1 MCGIVGTVS
10 DKNNIIP
17 ILLDGL
23 KTLEYR
29 GYDSAGLS
37 YLKDG
42 NLIINKV
49 EGRVKALEQKIEKNS
64 ISHIGIAHTRWAT
77 HGKVNEINAHPH
89 QVGKITIVHNGIIEN
104 YNKLKHKL
112 KDKGYNFKSESDTEI
127 AAGLLDYYF
136 KKYENIDKTIQKFM
150 KKVDGSYAIC
160 MLLENDPNTIYVIK
174 KDSPLIIGQGKNEN
188 YIASDVPA
196 ILKYTKN
203 YYILEDYEYGKITKN
218 NIKIYD
224 KEGNILKKQLKEYK
238 GSSATSDKGT
248 YEHYMLKEIFE
259 QNTTIRKTV
268 NPYINSINDL
278 LTLPDLTKYERI
290 DIIACGTA
298 MHAGL
303 IAKYLFEQYSNT
315 KCEVFLASEYRYQ
328 NNFLNNKVLSIFI
341 SQSGET
347 ADTLAALKKVKE
359 KNYDTLGIVN
369 VKESSIA
376 RTLDKV
382 LYTEAGTEIA
392 VASTKAY
399 TAQIALLSVL
409 ALSTAYRKKQI
420 KEEKVNKILEE
431 FRSINQIIIPVLE
444 NIKTYENIAKEIYQK
459 NDIFYIGRGLDYA
472 LAMEGSLKLKEI
484 SYIHSEAYAA
494 GELKHGTIS
503 LITKDTPVFAS
514 ATNKIINSKT
524 ISNLKEVISRGAN
537 VLLFVKDG
545 IDIDKDAYRKI
556 VYLPKVEDMFMPIVS
571 IVALQL
577 LAYHTAVIR
586 GCDVDKPRNLAKS
599 VTVE

>member
-1 MCGIVGTVS
+1 MCGIVGSVTA
-10 DKNNIIP
+10 KENIIP

-37 YLKDG
+37 YIKDG

-49 EGRVKALEQKIEKNS
+49 KGRVKDLENH
-64 ISHIGIAHTRWAT
+64 ISKESYSNIGIAHTRWAT

-89 QVGKITIVHNGIIEN
+89 NVGKITIVHNGIIEN
-104 YNKLKHKL
+104 YSKLKHKL
-112 KDKGYNFKSESDTEI
+112 EEKGYKFKSEADTEI
-127 AAGLLDYYF
+127 AAGLLDYYY
-136 KKYENIDKTIQKFM
+136 KKYNDINKTIQKFI
-150 KKVDGSYAIC
+150 KKVEGSYAIC
-160 MLLENDPNTIYVIK
+160 MLTNDNPNTIYVIK
-174 KDSPLIIGQGKNEN
+174 KDSPLIIGKGNNEN

-203 YYILEDYEYGKITKN
+203 YYILEDYEYGKVTANTIE
-218 NIKIYD
+218 IYD
-224 KEGNILKKQLKEYK
+224 KEGNLLKKQLKEYN
-238 GSSATSDKGT
+238 GSDLTNDKGT
-248 YEHYMLKEIFE
+248 YEHYMLKEIME
-259 QNTTIRKTV
+259 QTITIEKTV
-268 NPYINSINDL
+268 SQYINSIEDL
-278 LTLPDLTKYERI
+278 LKLPDLTKYERI

-303 IAKYLFEQYSNT
+303 VAKYLFEQYSNT

-359 KNYDTLGIVN
+359 AKCDTLGIVN

-376 RTLDKV
+376 RALDKV
-382 LYTEAGTEIA
+382 LYTLAGTETA

-399 TAQIALLSVL
+399 TAQVALLSVL
-409 ALSTAYRKKQI
+409 VLSHALRKKEI
-420 KEEKVNKILEE
+420 KEEKINKILEE
-431 FRSINQIIIPVLE
+431 FTKIKEFITPLLKDT
-444 NIKTYENIAKEIYQK
+444 KTYENIAEKIYNQE
-459 NDIFYIGRGLDYA
+459 DVFYIGRSIDYA

-503 LITKDTPVFAS
+503 LITKKTPVFAS
-514 ATNKIINSKT
+514 ATNKEINAKT
-524 ISNLKEVISRGAN
+524 ISNLEEVAARGAN
-537 VLLFVKDG
+537 CYLITDEDIKNDLFN
-545 IDIDKDAYRKI
+545 IIKI
-556 VYLPKVEDMFMPIVS
+556 KKVS
-571 IVALQL
+571 IFIKPLLTIIPYQL
-577 LAYHTAVIR
+577 IAYYTAKLK
-586 GCDVDKPRNLAKS
+586 GCDIDKPRNLAKS

>member
-1 MCGIVGTVS
+1 MCGIVGSVTA
-10 DKNNIIP
+10 KENIIP

-37 YLKDG
+37 YIKDG

-49 EGRVKALEQKIEKNS
+49 KGRVKDLENH
-64 ISHIGIAHTRWAT
+64 ISKESYSNIGIAHTRWAT

-89 QVGKITIVHNGIIEN
+89 NVGKITIVHNGIIEN
-104 YNKLKHKL
+104 YSKLKHKL
-112 KDKGYNFKSESDTEI
+112 KEKGYKFKSEADTEI
-127 AAGLLDYYF
+127 AAGLLDYYY
-136 KKYENIDKTIQKFM
+136 KKYNDINKTIQKFI
-150 KKVDGSYAIC
+150 KKVEGSYAIC
-160 MLLENDPNTIYVIK
+160 MLTNDNPNTIYVIK
-174 KDSPLIIGQGKNEN
+174 KDSPLIIGKGNNEN

-203 YYILEDYEYGKITKN
+203 YYILEDYEYGKVTANTIE
-218 NIKIYD
+218 IYD
-224 KEGNILKKQLKEYK
+224 KEGNLLKKQLKEYN
-238 GSSATSDKGT
+238 GSDLTNDKGT
-248 YEHYMLKEIFE
+248 YEHYMLKEIME
-259 QNTTIRKTV
+259 QTITIEKTV
-268 NPYINSINDL
+268 SQYINSIEDL
-278 LTLPDLTKYERI
+278 LKLPDLTKYERI

-303 IAKYLFEQYSNT
+303 VAKYLFEQYSNT

-359 KNYDTLGIVN
+359 AKCDTLGIVN

-376 RTLDKV
+376 RALDKV
-382 LYTEAGTEIA
+382 LYTLAGTETA

-399 TAQIALLSVL
+399 TAQVALLSVL
-409 ALSTAYRKKQI
+409 VLSHALRKKEI
-420 KEEKVNKILEE
+420 KEEKINKILEE
-431 FRSINQIIIPVLE
+431 FTKIKEFITPLLKDT
-444 NIKTYENIAKEIYQK
+444 KTYENIAEKIYNQE
-459 NDIFYIGRGLDYA
+459 DVFYIGRSIDYA

-503 LITKDTPVFAS
+503 LITKKTPVFAS
-514 ATNKIINSKT
+514 ATNKEINAKT
-524 ISNLKEVISRGAN
+524 ISNLEEVAARGAN
-537 VLLFVKDG
+537 CYLITDEDIKNDLFNIIKIKKVSMFIKPLLT
-545 IDIDKDAYRKI
+545 IIPYQLIAY
-556 VYLPKVEDMFMPIVS
+556 Y
-571 IVALQL
+571 
-577 LAYHTAVIR
+577 TAKLK
-586 GCDVDKPRNLAKS
+586 GCDIDKPRNLAKS

>member
-1 MCGIVGTVS
+1 MCGIVGSVTA
-10 DKNNIIP
+10 KENIIP

-37 YLKDG
+37 YIKDG

-49 EGRVKALEQKIEKNS
+49 KGRVKDLENH
-64 ISHIGIAHTRWAT
+64 ISKESYSNIGIAHTRWAT

-89 QVGKITIVHNGIIEN
+89 NVGKITIVHNGIIEN
-104 YNKLKHKL
+104 YSKLKHKL
-112 KDKGYNFKSESDTEI
+112 EEKGYKFKSEADTEI
-127 AAGLLDYYF
+127 AAGLLDYYY
-136 KKYENIDKTIQKFM
+136 KKYNDINKTIQKFI
-150 KKVDGSYAIC
+150 KKVEGSYAIC
-160 MLLENDPNTIYVIK
+160 MLTNDNPNTIYVIK
-174 KDSPLIIGQGKNEN
+174 KDSPLIIGKGNNEN

-203 YYILEDYEYGKITKN
+203 YYILEDYEYGKVTANAIE
-218 NIKIYD
+218 IYD
-224 KEGNILKKQLKEYK
+224 KEGNLLKKQLKEYN
-238 GSSATSDKGT
+238 GSDLTNDKGT
-248 YEHYMLKEIFE
+248 YEHYMLKEIME
-259 QNTTIRKTV
+259 QAITIEKTV
-268 NPYINSINDL
+268 SQYINSIEDL
-278 LTLPDLTKYERI
+278 LKLPDLTKYERI

-303 IAKYLFEQYSNT
+303 VAKYLFEQYSNT

-359 KNYDTLGIVN
+359 AKCDTLGIVN

-376 RTLDKV
+376 RALDKV
-382 LYTEAGTEIA
+382 LYTLAGTETA

-399 TAQIALLSVL
+399 TAQVALLSVL
-409 ALSTAYRKKQI
+409 VLSHALRKKEI
-420 KEEKVNKILEE
+420 KEEKINKILEE
-431 FRSINQIIIPVLE
+431 FTKIKEFITPLLKDT
-444 NIKTYENIAKEIYQK
+444 KTYENIAEKIYNQE
-459 NDIFYIGRGLDYA
+459 DVFYIGRSIDYA

-503 LITKDTPVFAS
+503 LITKKTPVFAS
-514 ATNKIINSKT
+514 ATNKEINAKT
-524 ISNLKEVISRGAN
+524 ISNLEEVAARGAN
-537 VLLFVKDG
+537 CYLITDEDIKNDLFN
-545 IDIDKDAYRKI
+545 IIKI
-556 VYLPKVEDMFMPIVS
+556 KKVS
-571 IVALQL
+571 IFIKPLLTIIPYQL
-577 LAYHTAVIR
+577 IAYYTAKLK
-586 GCDVDKPRNLAKS
+586 GCDIDKPRNLAKS

>member
-1 MCGIVGTVS
+1 MCGIVGCTS
-10 DKNNIIP
+10 TQKNIIP

-37 YLKDG
+37 FIKNG

-49 EGRVKALEQKIEKNS
+49 KGRVQDLENHLAKDENAK
-64 ISHIGIAHTRWAT
+64 IGIAHTRWAT

-89 QVGKITIVHNGIIEN
+89 NVGSITIVHNGIIEN
-104 YNKLKHKL
+104 FNKLKHKL
-112 KDKGYNFKSESDTEI
+112 KDKGYHFKSQSDTEI
-127 AAGLLDYYF
+127 AAGLLDYYYN
-136 KKYENIDKTIQKFM
+136 KYQNLDKTIQKFI

-160 MLLENDPNTIYVIK
+160 MLVNNDPNTIYVIK
-174 KDSPLIIGQGKNEN
+174 KDSPLIIGKGENIN

-203 YYILEDYEYGKITKN
+203 YYILEDCEYGKITAD
-218 NIKIYD
+218 NITIYD
-224 KEGNILKKQLKEYK
+224 KDGNILNKELKTYQ
-238 GSSATSDKGT
+238 GSNLTSDKGT
-248 YEHYMLKEIFE
+248 YKHYMLKEINE
-259 QNTTIRKTV
+259 QSITIRKTID
-268 NPYINSINDL
+268 PYINNIDDL
-278 LTLPDLTKYERI
+278 LKLPDLTKYERI

-303 IAKYLFEQYSNT
+303 TAKYLFEECTNT

-328 NNFLNNKVLSIFI
+328 NNFLNKNVLSIFI

-359 KNYDTLGIVN
+359 AKCDTLGIVN

-376 RTLDKV
+376 RALDKV

-399 TAQIALLSVL
+399 TAQVALLSVL
-409 ALSTAYRKKQI
+409 ALAQAYRKKSI
-420 KEEKVNKILEE
+420 KEEKILKILEE
-431 FRSINQIIIPVLE
+431 FQNISPTLIPILE
-444 NIKTYENIAKEIYQK
+444 NAQTYENIAKEIYKQ
-459 NDIFYIGRGLDYA
+459 NDIFYIGRSLDYYVS
-472 LAMEGSLKLKEI
+472 MEGSLKLKEI

-503 LITKDTPVFAS
+503 LITENTPVFAS
-514 ATNKIINSKT
+514 ATNEKINAKT
-524 ISNLKEVISRGAN
+524 ISNLKEVVARGAKCYLITDEN
-537 VLLFVKDG
+537 IKDENFTIIKIKKVSMFLKPLLIV
-545 IDIDKDAYRKI
+545 IPYQLIAY
-556 VYLPKVEDMFMPIVS
+556 Y
-571 IVALQL
+571 
-577 LAYHTAVIR
+577 TANLK
-586 GCDVDKPRNLAKS
+586 GCDIDKPRNLAKS

>member
-1 MCGIVGTVS
+1 MCGIVGSISAKT
-10 DKNNIIP
+10 NIIP

-49 EGRVKALEQKIEKNS
+49 KGRVKGLENNIEKNS
-64 ISHIGIAHTRWAT
+64 FSNIGIAHTRWAT

-89 QVGKITIVHNGIIEN
+89 NVGKITIVHNGIIEN
-104 YNKLKHKL
+104 FSKLKHKL
-112 KDKGYNFKSESDTEI
+112 EDKGYQFKSESDTEI
-127 AAGLLDYYF
+127 AAGLLDYYY
-136 KKYENIDKTIQKFM
+136 KKYENIDKAIQKFM

-160 MLLENDPNTIYVIK
+160 MIINDDPNTIYVIK
-174 KDSPLIIGQGKNEN
+174 KDSPLIIGTGDDTN

-203 YYILEDYEYGKITKN
+203 YYILEDYEYGKVTADNIT
-218 NIKIYD
+218 IYD
-224 KEGNILKKQLKEYK
+224 KEGNILNKQLKEYQ
-238 GSSATSDKGT
+238 GSDLTSDKGI
-248 YEHYMLKEIFE
+248 YEHYMLKEIME
-259 QNTTIRKTV
+259 QSATIRKTV
-268 NPYINSINDL
+268 NPYINSIEDL
-278 LTLPDLTKYERI
+278 LKLPNLTKYERI

-303 IAKYLFEQYSNT
+303 TAKYLFEEYTNT

-328 NNFLNNKVLSIFI
+328 NNFLNDKVLSIFI

-359 KNYDTLGIVN
+359 ANCDTLGIVN

-376 RTLDKV
+376 RILDKV

-399 TAQIALLSVL
+399 TAQVALLSVL
-409 ALSTAYRKKQI
+409 VLSHAYRTKSI
-420 KEEKVNKILEE
+420 KEEKILEILEE
-431 FRSINQIIIPVLE
+431 FRSITQILNPILE
-444 NIKTYENIAKEIYQK
+444 NTQTYENIAKEIYEK
-459 NDIFYIGRGLDYA
+459 NDAFYIGRGLDYA

-514 ATNKIINSKT
+514 ATNKHINAKT

-537 VLLFVKDG
+537 CYLITDEDIKDNSFKQIIKIKKISMFIKPLLT
-545 IDIDKDAYRKI
+545 IIPYQLIAY
-556 VYLPKVEDMFMPIVS
+556 Y
-571 IVALQL
+571 
-577 LAYHTAVIR
+577 TAKLK
-586 GCDVDKPRNLAKS
+586 GCDIDKPRNLAKS

>member
-1 MCGIVGTVS
+1 MCGIVGCTS
-10 DKNNIIP
+10 TQKNIIP

-37 YLKDG
+37 FIKNG

-49 EGRVKALEQKIEKNS
+49 KGRVQDLENHLAKDENAK
-64 ISHIGIAHTRWAT
+64 IGIAHTRWAT

-89 QVGKITIVHNGIIEN
+89 NVGSITIVHNGIIEN
-104 YNKLKHKL
+104 FNKLKHKL
-112 KDKGYNFKSESDTEI
+112 KDKGYHFKSQSDTEI
-127 AAGLLDYYF
+127 AAGLLDYYYN
-136 KKYENIDKTIQKFM
+136 KYQNLDKTIQKFI

-160 MLLENDPNTIYVIK
+160 MLVNNDPNTIYVIK
-174 KDSPLIIGQGKNEN
+174 KDSPLIIGKGENIN

-203 YYILEDYEYGKITKN
+203 YYILEDCEYGKITSD
-218 NIKIYD
+218 NITIYD
-224 KEGNILKKQLKEYK
+224 KDGNILNKELKTYQ
-238 GSSATSDKGT
+238 GSNLTSDKGT
-248 YEHYMLKEIFE
+248 YKHYMLKEINE
-259 QNTTIRKTV
+259 QSITIRKTID
-268 NPYINSINDL
+268 PYINNIDDL
-278 LTLPDLTKYERI
+278 LKLPDLTKYERI

-303 IAKYLFEQYSNT
+303 TAKYLFEECTNT

-328 NNFLNNKVLSIFI
+328 NNFLNKNVLSIFI

-359 KNYDTLGIVN
+359 AKCDTLGIVN

-376 RTLDKV
+376 RALDKV

-399 TAQIALLSVL
+399 TAQVALLSVL
-409 ALSTAYRKKQI
+409 ALAQAYRKKSI
-420 KEEKVNKILEE
+420 KEEKILKILEE
-431 FRSINQIIIPVLE
+431 FQNISSTLIPILE
-444 NIKTYENIAKEIYQK
+444 NAQTYENIAKEIYKQ
-459 NDIFYIGRGLDYA
+459 NDIFYIGRSLDYYVS
-472 LAMEGSLKLKEI
+472 MEGSLKLKEI

-503 LITKDTPVFAS
+503 LITENTPVFAS
-514 ATNKIINSKT
+514 ATIEKINAKT
-524 ISNLKEVISRGAN
+524 ISNLKEVVARGAKCYLITDEN
-537 VLLFVKDG
+537 IKDENFTIIKIKKVSMFLKPLLIV
-545 IDIDKDAYRKI
+545 IPYQLIAY
-556 VYLPKVEDMFMPIVS
+556 Y
-571 IVALQL
+571 
-577 LAYHTAVIR
+577 TANLK
-586 GCDVDKPRNLAKS
+586 GCDIDKPRNLAKS

>member
-1 MCGIVGTVS
+1 MCGIVGSVTA
-10 DKNNIIP
+10 KENIIP

-37 YLKDG
+37 YIKDG

-49 EGRVKALEQKIEKNS
+49 KGRVKDLENH
-64 ISHIGIAHTRWAT
+64 ISKESYSNIGIAHTRWAT

-89 QVGKITIVHNGIIEN
+89 NVGKITIVHNGIIEN
-104 YNKLKHKL
+104 YSKLKHKL
-112 KDKGYNFKSESDTEI
+112 KEKGYKFKSEADTEI
-127 AAGLLDYYF
+127 AAGLLDYYY
-136 KKYENIDKTIQKFM
+136 KKYNDINKTIQKFI
-150 KKVDGSYAIC
+150 KKVEGSYAIC
-160 MLLENDPNTIYVIK
+160 MLTNDNPNTIYVIK
-174 KDSPLIIGQGKNEN
+174 KDSPLIIGKGNNEN

-203 YYILEDYEYGKITKN
+203 YYILEDYEYGKVTANTIE
-218 NIKIYD
+218 IYD
-224 KEGNILKKQLKEYK
+224 KEGNLLKKQLKEYN
-238 GSSATSDKGT
+238 GSDLTNDKGT
-248 YEHYMLKEIFE
+248 YEHYMLKEIME
-259 QNTTIRKTV
+259 QAITIEKTV
-268 NPYINSINDL
+268 SQYINSIEDL
-278 LTLPDLTKYERI
+278 LKLPDLTKYERI

-303 IAKYLFEQYSNT
+303 VAKYLFEQYSNT

-359 KNYDTLGIVN
+359 AKCDTLGIVN

-376 RTLDKV
+376 RALDKV
-382 LYTEAGTEIA
+382 LYTLAGTETA

-399 TAQIALLSVL
+399 TAQVALLSVL
-409 ALSTAYRKKQI
+409 VLSHALRKKEI
-420 KEEKVNKILEE
+420 KEEKINKILEE
-431 FRSINQIIIPVLE
+431 FTKIKEFITPLLKNT
-444 NIKTYENIAKEIYQK
+444 KTYENIAEKIYNQE
-459 NDIFYIGRGLDYA
+459 DVFYIGRSIDYA

-503 LITKDTPVFAS
+503 LITKKTPVFAS
-514 ATNKIINSKT
+514 ATNKEINAKT
-524 ISNLKEVISRGAN
+524 ISNLEEVAARGAN
-537 VLLFVKDG
+537 CYLITDEDIKNDLFNIIKIKKASIFIKPLLT
-545 IDIDKDAYRKI
+545 IIPYQLIAY
-556 VYLPKVEDMFMPIVS
+556 Y
-571 IVALQL
+571 
-577 LAYHTAVIR
+577 TAKLK
-586 GCDVDKPRNLAKS
+586 GCDIDKPRNLAKS

>member
-315 KCEVFLASEYRYQ
+315 KCEIFLASEYRYQ

-431 FRSINQIIIPVLE
+431 FRSINQTIIPVLE
-444 NIKTYENIAKEIYQK
+444 NIKTYENIAKEIYQN

-524 ISNLKEVISRGAN
+524 ISNLKEVISRGAKCY
-537 VLLFVKDG
+537 LITDEDIKDENFKQ
-545 IDIDKDAYRKI
+545 IIKIKKVSMFLKPILTIIPYQLIAYYTAKLKNCDI
-556 VYLPKVEDMFMPIVS
+556 
-571 IVALQL
+571 
-577 LAYHTAVIR
+577 
-586 GCDVDKPRNLAKS
+586 DKPRNLAKS

>member
-328 NNFLNNKVLSIFI
+328 NNFFNNKVLSIFI

-524 ISNLKEVISRGAN
+524 ISNLKEVISRGAKCY
-537 VLLFVKDG
+537 LITDEDIKDENFKQ
-545 IDIDKDAYRKI
+545 IIKIKKVSMFLKPILTIIPYQLIAYYTAKLKNCDI
-556 VYLPKVEDMFMPIVS
+556 
-571 IVALQL
+571 
-577 LAYHTAVIR
+577 
-586 GCDVDKPRNLAKS
+586 DKPRNLAKS

>member
-1 MCGIVGTVS
+1 MCGIVGSVS
-10 DKNNIIP
+10 AKTNIIP
-17 ILLDGL
+17 ILLNGL

-29 GYDSAGLS
+29 GYDSAGIS

-42 NLIINKV
+42 NLTINKV
-49 EGRVKALEQKIEKNS
+49 KGRVQDLENNIEKNS
-64 ISHIGIAHTRWAT
+64 FSNIGIAHTRWAT
-77 HGKVNEINAHPH
+77 HGKVSEINAHPH
-89 QVGKITIVHNGIIEN
+89 NVGHITIVHNGIIEN
-104 YNKLKHKL
+104 FSKLKHKL
-112 KDKGYNFKSESDTEI
+112 EEKGYQFKTQADTEI
-127 AAGLLDYYF
+127 AAGLLDYYY
-136 KKYENIDKTIQKFM
+136 KKYENIDKAIQKFM

-160 MLLENDPNTIYVIK
+160 MLIDNDPNTIYVIK
-174 KDSPLIIGQGKNEN
+174 KDSPLIIGQSQDVN

-203 YYILEDYEYGKITKN
+203 YYILEDYEYGKVTNN
-218 NIKIYD
+218 NIEIYN
-224 KEGNILKKQLKEYK
+224 KEGNLLKKELKEYH
-238 GSSATSDKGT
+238 GSDLTSDKGL
-248 YEHYMLKEIFE
+248 YEHYMLKEIME
-259 QNTTIRKTV
+259 QNTTIRKTI
-268 NPYINSINDL
+268 NPYINNIKDL
-278 LTLPDLTKYERI
+278 LKMPDLTKYERI

-303 IAKYLFEQYSNT
+303 IAKYLFEQYTNT

-359 KNYDTLGIVN
+359 ENCDSLGIVN

-376 RTLDKV
+376 RAIDKV

-399 TAQIALLSVL
+399 TAQVALLSVL
-409 ALSTAYRKKQI
+409 VLAHAYRTKSI
-420 KEEKVNKILEE
+420 KEEKILNILEE
-431 FRSINQIIIPVLE
+431 FRSITSILNPILE
-444 NIKTYENIAKEIYQK
+444 DTKTYENIAKEIYEK
-459 NDIFYIGRGLDYA
+459 NDVFYIGRGLDYA

-503 LITKDTPVFAS
+503 LITKDTPVFSS
-514 ATNKIINSKT
+514 ATNKHINTKT
-524 ISNLKEVISRGAN
+524 ISNLKEVISRGAKCYLITDEDIKDDN
-537 VLLFVKDG
+537 IKVIKIKKVSMFLKPLLT
-545 IDIDKDAYRKI
+545 IIPYQLIAY
-556 VYLPKVEDMFMPIVS
+556 Y
-571 IVALQL
+571 
-577 LAYHTAVIR
+577 TAKLK
-586 GCDVDKPRNLAKS
+586 GCDIDKPRNLAKS

>member
-1 MCGIVGTVS
+1 MCGIVGSVTA
-10 DKNNIIP
+10 KENIIP

-37 YLKDG
+37 YIKDG

-49 EGRVKALEQKIEKNS
+49 KGRVKDLENH
-64 ISHIGIAHTRWAT
+64 ISKESYSNIGIAHTRWAT

-89 QVGKITIVHNGIIEN
+89 NVGKITIVHNGIIEN
-104 YNKLKHKL
+104 YSKLKHKL
-112 KDKGYNFKSESDTEI
+112 KEKGYKFKSEADTEI
-127 AAGLLDYYF
+127 AAGLLDYYY
-136 KKYENIDKTIQKFM
+136 KKYNDINKTIQKFI
-150 KKVDGSYAIC
+150 KKVEGSYAIC
-160 MLLENDPNTIYVIK
+160 MLTNDNPNTIYVIK
-174 KDSPLIIGQGKNEN
+174 KDSPLIIGKGNNEN

-203 YYILEDYEYGKITKN
+203 YYILEDYEYGKVTANTIE
-218 NIKIYD
+218 IYD
-224 KEGNILKKQLKEYK
+224 KEGNLLKKQLKEYN
-238 GSSATSDKGT
+238 GSDLTNDKGT
-248 YEHYMLKEIFE
+248 YEHYMLKEIME
-259 QNTTIRKTV
+259 QTITIEKTV
-268 NPYINSINDL
+268 SQYINSIEDL
-278 LTLPDLTKYERI
+278 LKLPDLTKYERI

-303 IAKYLFEQYSNT
+303 VAKYLFEQYSNT

-359 KNYDTLGIVN
+359 AKCDTLGIVN

-376 RTLDKV
+376 RALDKV
-382 LYTEAGTEIA
+382 LYTLAGTETA

-399 TAQIALLSVL
+399 TAQVALLSVL
-409 ALSTAYRKKQI
+409 VLSHALRKKEI
-420 KEEKVNKILEE
+420 KEEKINKILEE
-431 FRSINQIIIPVLE
+431 FTKIKEFITPLLKDT
-444 NIKTYENIAKEIYQK
+444 KTYENIAKKIYNQE
-459 NDIFYIGRGLDYA
+459 DVFYIGRSIDYA

-503 LITKDTPVFAS
+503 LITKKTPVFAS
-514 ATNKIINSKT
+514 ATNKEINAKT
-524 ISNLKEVISRGAN
+524 ISNLEEVAARGAN
-537 VLLFVKDG
+537 CYLITDEDIKNDLFN
-545 IDIDKDAYRKI
+545 IIKI
-556 VYLPKVEDMFMPIVS
+556 KKVS
-571 IVALQL
+571 IFIKPLLTIIPYQL
-577 LAYHTAVIR
+577 IAYYTAKLK
-586 GCDVDKPRNLAKS
+586 GCDIDKPRNLAKS

>member
-1 MCGIVGTVS
+1 MCGIVGSVS
-10 DKNNIIP
+10 TKTNIIP
-17 ILLDGL
+17 ILLNGL

-29 GYDSAGLS
+29 GYDSAGIS

-42 NLIINKV
+42 NLTINKV
-49 EGRVKALEQKIEKNS
+49 KGRVQDLENNIEKNS
-64 ISHIGIAHTRWAT
+64 FSNIGIAHTRWAT
-77 HGKVNEINAHPH
+77 HGKVSETNAHPH
-89 QVGKITIVHNGIIEN
+89 NVGHITIVHNGIIEN
-104 YNKLKHKL
+104 FNKLKHKL
-112 KDKGYNFKSESDTEI
+112 EEKGYQFKTQADTEI
-127 AAGLLDYYF
+127 AAGLLDYYY
-136 KKYENIDKTIQKFM
+136 KKYENIDKAIQKFM

-160 MLLENDPNTIYVIK
+160 MLIDNDPNTIYVIK
-174 KDSPLIIGQGKNEN
+174 KDSPLIIGQSQDVN

-203 YYILEDYEYGKITKN
+203 YYILEDYEYGKVTNN
-218 NIKIYD
+218 NIEIYN
-224 KEGNILKKQLKEYK
+224 KEGNLLKKELKEYH
-238 GSSATSDKGT
+238 GSDLTSDKGL
-248 YEHYMLKEIFE
+248 YEHYMLKEIME
-259 QNTTIRKTV
+259 QNTTIRKTI
-268 NPYINSINDL
+268 NPYINNIKDL
-278 LTLPDLTKYERI
+278 LKMPDLTKYERI

-303 IAKYLFEQYSNT
+303 IAKYLFEQYTNT

-359 KNYDTLGIVN
+359 ENCDSLGIVN

-376 RTLDKV
+376 RAIDKV

-399 TAQIALLSVL
+399 TAQVALLSVL
-409 ALSTAYRKKQI
+409 VLAHAYRTKSI
-420 KEEKVNKILEE
+420 KEEKILNILEE
-431 FRSINQIIIPVLE
+431 FRSITSILNPILE
-444 NIKTYENIAKEIYQK
+444 DTKTYENIAKEIYEK
-459 NDIFYIGRGLDYA
+459 NDVFYIGRGLDYA

-503 LITKDTPVFAS
+503 LITKDTPVFSS
-514 ATNKIINSKT
+514 ATNKHINTKT
-524 ISNLKEVISRGAN
+524 ISNLKEVISRGAKCYLITDEDIKDDN
-537 VLLFVKDG
+537 IKVIKIKKVSMFLKPLLT
-545 IDIDKDAYRKI
+545 IIPYQLIAY
-556 VYLPKVEDMFMPIVS
+556 Y
-571 IVALQL
+571 
-577 LAYHTAVIR
+577 TAKLK
-586 GCDVDKPRNLAKS
+586 GCDIDKPRNLAKS

>member
-399 TAQIALLSVL
+399 TAQIAILSVL

-431 FRSINQIIIPVLE
+431 FRSINQTIIPVLE

-524 ISNLKEVISRGAN
+524 ISNLKEVISRGAKCY
-537 VLLFVKDG
+537 LITDEDIKDENFKQ
-545 IDIDKDAYRKI
+545 IIKIKKVSMFLKPILTIIPYQLIAYYTAKLKNCDI
-556 VYLPKVEDMFMPIVS
+556 
-571 IVALQL
+571 
-577 LAYHTAVIR
+577 
-586 GCDVDKPRNLAKS
+586 DKPRNLAKS

>member
-1 MCGIVGTVS
+1 MCGIVGSVS
-10 DKNNIIP
+10 TKTNIIP
-17 ILLDGL
+17 ILLNGL

-29 GYDSAGLS
+29 GYDSAGIS

-42 NLIINKV
+42 NLTINKV
-49 EGRVKALEQKIEKNS
+49 KGRVQDLENNIEKNS
-64 ISHIGIAHTRWAT
+64 FSNIGIAHTRWAT
-77 HGKVNEINAHPH
+77 HGKVSETNAHPH
-89 QVGKITIVHNGIIEN
+89 NVGHITIVHNGIIEN
-104 YNKLKHKL
+104 FSKLKHKL
-112 KDKGYNFKSESDTEI
+112 EEKGYQFKTQADTEI
-127 AAGLLDYYF
+127 AAGLLDYYY
-136 KKYENIDKTIQKFM
+136 KKYENIDKAIQKFM

-160 MLLENDPNTIYVIK
+160 MLIDNNPNTIYVIK
-174 KDSPLIIGQGKNEN
+174 KDSPLIIGQSQDVN

-203 YYILEDYEYGKITKN
+203 YYILEDYEYGKVTNN
-218 NIKIYD
+218 NIEIYN
-224 KEGNILKKQLKEYK
+224 KEGNLLKKELKEYH
-238 GSSATSDKGT
+238 GSDLTSDKGL
-248 YEHYMLKEIFE
+248 YEHYMLKEIME
-259 QNTTIRKTV
+259 QNTTIRKTI
-268 NPYINSINDL
+268 NPYINNIKDL
-278 LTLPDLTKYERI
+278 LKMPDLTKYERI

-303 IAKYLFEQYSNT
+303 IAKYLFEQYTNT

-359 KNYDTLGIVN
+359 ENCDSLGIVN

-376 RTLDKV
+376 RVIDKV

-399 TAQIALLSVL
+399 TAQVALLSVL
-409 ALSTAYRKKQI
+409 VLAHAYRTKSI
-420 KEEKVNKILEE
+420 KEEKILNILEE
-431 FRSINQIIIPVLE
+431 FRSITSILNPILE
-444 NIKTYENIAKEIYQK
+444 NTKTYENIAKEIYEK
-459 NDIFYIGRGLDYA
+459 NDVFYIGRGLDYA

-503 LITKDTPVFAS
+503 LITKDTPVFSS
-514 ATNKIINSKT
+514 ATNKHINTKT
-524 ISNLKEVISRGAN
+524 ISNLKEVISRGAKCYLITDEDIKDDN
-537 VLLFVKDG
+537 IKVIKIKKVSMFLKPLLT
-545 IDIDKDAYRKI
+545 IIPYQLIAY
-556 VYLPKVEDMFMPIVS
+556 Y
-571 IVALQL
+571 
-577 LAYHTAVIR
+577 TANLK
-586 GCDVDKPRNLAKS
+586 GCDIDKPRNLAKS

>member
-1 MCGIVGTVS
+1 MCGIVGSVS
-10 DKNNIIP
+10 AKTNIIP
-17 ILLDGL
+17 ILLNGL

-29 GYDSAGLS
+29 GYDSAGIS

-42 NLIINKV
+42 NLTINKV
-49 EGRVKALEQKIEKNS
+49 KGRVQDLENNIEKNS
-64 ISHIGIAHTRWAT
+64 FSNIGIAHTRWAT
-77 HGKVNEINAHPH
+77 HGKVSETNAHPH
-89 QVGKITIVHNGIIEN
+89 NVGHITIVHNGIIEN
-104 YNKLKHKL
+104 FSKLKHKL
-112 KDKGYNFKSESDTEI
+112 EEKGYQFKTQADTEI
-127 AAGLLDYYF
+127 AAGLLDYYY
-136 KKYENIDKTIQKFM
+136 KKYENIDKAIQKFM

-160 MLLENDPNTIYVIK
+160 MLIDNDPNTIYVIK
-174 KDSPLIIGQGKNEN
+174 KDSPLIIGQSQDVN

-203 YYILEDYEYGKITKN
+203 YYILEDYEYGKVTNN
-218 NIKIYD
+218 NIEIYN
-224 KEGNILKKQLKEYK
+224 KEGNLLKKELKEYH
-238 GSSATSDKGT
+238 GSDLTSDKGL
-248 YEHYMLKEIFE
+248 YEHYMLKEIME
-259 QNTTIRKTV
+259 QNTTIRKTI
-268 NPYINSINDL
+268 NPYINNIKDL
-278 LTLPDLTKYERI
+278 LKMPDLTKYERI

-303 IAKYLFEQYSNT
+303 IAKYLFEQYTNT

-359 KNYDTLGIVN
+359 ENCDSLGIVN

-376 RTLDKV
+376 RAIDKV

-399 TAQIALLSVL
+399 TAQVALLSVL
-409 ALSTAYRKKQI
+409 VLAHAYRTKSI
-420 KEEKVNKILEE
+420 KEEKILNILEE
-431 FRSINQIIIPVLE
+431 FRSITSILNPILE
-444 NIKTYENIAKEIYQK
+444 DTKTYENIAKEIYEK
-459 NDIFYIGRGLDYA
+459 NDVFYIGRGLDYA

-503 LITKDTPVFAS
+503 LITKDTPVFSS
-514 ATNKIINSKT
+514 ATNKHINTKT
-524 ISNLKEVISRGAN
+524 ISNLKEVISRGAKCYLITDEDIKDDN
-537 VLLFVKDG
+537 IKVIKIKKVSMFLKPLLT
-545 IDIDKDAYRKI
+545 IIPYQLIAY
-556 VYLPKVEDMFMPIVS
+556 Y
-571 IVALQL
+571 
-577 LAYHTAVIR
+577 TAKLK
-586 GCDVDKPRNLAKS
+586 GCDIDKPRNLAKS

>member
-1 MCGIVGTVS
+1 MCGIVGSVS
-10 DKNNIIP
+10 TKTNIIP

-37 YLKDG
+37 YIKDG

-49 EGRVKALEQKIEKNS
+49 KGRVKDLENH
-64 ISHIGIAHTRWAT
+64 ISKENTSNIGIAHTRWAT
-77 HGKVNEINAHPH
+77 HGKVNETNAHPH
-89 QVGKITIVHNGIIEN
+89 NVGNITIVHNGIIEN
-104 YNKLKHKL
+104 FNKLKHKL
-112 KDKGYNFKSESDTEI
+112 EDKGYKFKSEADTEI
-127 AAGLLDYYF
+127 AAGLLDYYY
-136 KKYENIDKTIQKFM
+136 KKYNNIDKAIQKFM

-160 MLLENDPNTIYVIK
+160 MLINNDPNTIYVIK
-174 KDSPLIIGQGKNEN
+174 KDSPLIIGKDKNTN

-203 YYILEDYEYGKITKN
+203 YYILDDYEYGKVTAN
-218 NIKIYD
+218 NITIYD
-224 KEGNILKKQLKEYK
+224 KEGNVLNKKLNEYQ
-238 GSSATSDKGT
+238 GSDLTSDKGI
-248 YEHYMLKEIFE
+248 YEHYMLKEIME
-259 QNTTIRKTV
+259 QSSTIRKTV
-268 NPYINSINDL
+268 NSYINNIDDL
-278 LTLPDLTKYERI
+278 LKLPDLTKYERI

-303 IAKYLFEQYSNT
+303 VAKYLFEEYTNT

-328 NNFLNNKVLSIFI
+328 NNFLNDKVLSIFI

-359 KNYDTLGIVN
+359 KKYDTLGIVN

-399 TAQIALLSVL
+399 TSQVALLSVL
-409 ALSTAYRKKQI
+409 VLAHALRKQTI
-420 KEEKVNKILEE
+420 KKEKILEIIEE
-431 FRSINQIIIPVLE
+431 FRSITQIIDQILE
-444 NIKTYENIAKEIYQK
+444 DTKTYEKISKEIYQT
-459 NDIFYIGRGLDYA
+459 NDVFYIGRGLDYA

-514 ATNKIINSKT
+514 ATSKKINTKT
-524 ISNLKEVISRGAN
+524 ISNLKEVISRGAKCYLITDEDIKEDNIN
-537 VLLFVKDG
+537 V
-545 IDIDKDAYRKI
+545 IKI
-556 VYLPKVEDMFMPIVS
+556 KKVS
-571 IVALQL
+571 IFLKALLTIIPYQL
-577 LAYHTAVIR
+577 IAYYTAKFK
-586 GCDVDKPRNLAKS
+586 GCDIDKPRNLAKS

>member
-1 MCGIVGTVS
+1 MCGIVGSVS
-10 DKNNIIP
+10 AKTNIIP
-17 ILLDGL
+17 ILLNGL

-29 GYDSAGLS
+29 GYDSAGIS

-42 NLIINKV
+42 NLTINKV
-49 EGRVKALEQKIEKNS
+49 KGRVQDLENNIEKNS
-64 ISHIGIAHTRWAT
+64 FSNIGIAHTRWAT
-77 HGKVNEINAHPH
+77 HGKVSETNAHPH
-89 QVGKITIVHNGIIEN
+89 NVGHITIVHNGIIEN
-104 YNKLKHKL
+104 FSKLKHKL
-112 KDKGYNFKSESDTEI
+112 EEKGYQFKTQADTEI
-127 AAGLLDYYF
+127 AAGLLDYYY
-136 KKYENIDKTIQKFM
+136 KKYENIDKAIQKFM

-160 MLLENDPNTIYVIK
+160 MLIDNDPNTIYVIK
-174 KDSPLIIGQGKNEN
+174 KDSPLIIGQSQDVN

-203 YYILEDYEYGKITKN
+203 YYILEDYEYGKVTNN
-218 NIKIYD
+218 NIEIYN
-224 KEGNILKKQLKEYK
+224 KEGNLLKKELKEYH
-238 GSSATSDKGT
+238 GSDLTSDKDL
-248 YEHYMLKEIFE
+248 YEHYMLKEIME
-259 QNTTIRKTV
+259 QNTTIRKTI
-268 NPYINSINDL
+268 NPYINNIKDL
-278 LTLPDLTKYERI
+278 LKMPDLTKYERI

-303 IAKYLFEQYSNT
+303 IAKYLFEQYTNT

-359 KNYDTLGIVN
+359 ENCDSLGIVN

-376 RTLDKV
+376 RVIDKV

-399 TAQIALLSVL
+399 TAQVALLSVL
-409 ALSTAYRKKQI
+409 VLAHAYRTKSI
-420 KEEKVNKILEE
+420 KEEKILNILEE
-431 FRSINQIIIPVLE
+431 FRSITSILNPILE
-444 NIKTYENIAKEIYQK
+444 DTKTYENIAKEIYEK
-459 NDIFYIGRGLDYA
+459 NDVFYIGRGLDYA

-503 LITKDTPVFAS
+503 LITKDTPVFSS
-514 ATNKIINSKT
+514 ATNKHINTKT
-524 ISNLKEVISRGAN
+524 ISNLKEVISRGAKCYLITDEDIKDDN
-537 VLLFVKDG
+537 IKVIKIKKVSMFLKPLLT
-545 IDIDKDAYRKI
+545 IIPYQLIAY
-556 VYLPKVEDMFMPIVS
+556 Y
-571 IVALQL
+571 
-577 LAYHTAVIR
+577 TAKLK
-586 GCDVDKPRNLAKS
+586 GCDIDKPRNLAKS

>member
-1 MCGIVGTVS
+1 MCGIVGSISAKT
-10 DKNNIIP
+10 NIIP

-49 EGRVKALEQKIEKNS
+49 KGRVKDLENNIEKNS
-64 ISHIGIAHTRWAT
+64 FSNIGIAHTRWAT
-77 HGKVNEINAHPH
+77 HGKVNDINAHPH
-89 QVGKITIVHNGIIEN
+89 NVGKITIVHNGIIEN
-104 YNKLKHKL
+104 FSKLKHKL
-112 KDKGYNFKSESDTEI
+112 EDKGYQFKSESDTEI
-127 AAGLLDYYF
+127 AAGLLDYYY
-136 KKYENIDKTIQKFM
+136 KKYENIDKAIQKFM

-160 MLLENDPNTIYVIK
+160 MIINDDPNTIYVIK
-174 KDSPLIIGQGKNEN
+174 KDSPLIIGTGDDTN

-203 YYILEDYEYGKITKN
+203 YYILEDYEYGKVTADNIT
-218 NIKIYD
+218 IYD
-224 KEGNILKKQLKEYK
+224 KEGNILNKQLKEYQ
-238 GSSATSDKGT
+238 GSDLTSDKGI
-248 YEHYMLKEIFE
+248 YEHYMLKEIME
-259 QNTTIRKTV
+259 QSTTIRKTV
-268 NPYINSINDL
+268 NPYINSIEDL
-278 LTLPDLTKYERI
+278 LKLPNLTKYERI

-303 IAKYLFEQYSNT
+303 TAKYLFEEYTNT

-328 NNFLNNKVLSIFI
+328 NNFLNDKVLSIFI

-359 KNYDTLGIVN
+359 ANCNTLGIVN

-376 RTLDKV
+376 RILDKV

-399 TAQIALLSVL
+399 TAQVALLSVL
-409 ALSTAYRKKQI
+409 VLSHAYRTKSI
-420 KEEKVNKILEE
+420 KEEKILEILEE
-431 FRSINQIIIPVLE
+431 FRSITQILNPILE
-444 NIKTYENIAKEIYQK
+444 NTQTYENIAKEIYEK
-459 NDIFYIGRGLDYA
+459 NDTFYIGRGLDYA

-514 ATNKIINSKT
+514 ATNKHINAKT

-537 VLLFVKDG
+537 CYLITDEDIKDNSFKQIIKIKKISMFIKPLLT
-545 IDIDKDAYRKI
+545 IIPYQLIAY
-556 VYLPKVEDMFMPIVS
+556 Y
-571 IVALQL
+571 
-577 LAYHTAVIR
+577 TAKLK
-586 GCDVDKPRNLAKS
+586 GCDIDKPRNLAKS

>member
-1 MCGIVGTVS
+1 MCGIVGSVTA
-10 DKNNIIP
+10 KENIIP

-37 YLKDG
+37 YIKDG

-49 EGRVKALEQKIEKNS
+49 KGRVKDLENH
-64 ISHIGIAHTRWAT
+64 ISKESYSNIGIAHTRWAT

-89 QVGKITIVHNGIIEN
+89 NVGKITIVHNGIIEN
-104 YNKLKHKL
+104 YSKLKHKL
-112 KDKGYNFKSESDTEI
+112 KEKGYKFKSEADTEI
-127 AAGLLDYYF
+127 AAGLLDYYY
-136 KKYENIDKTIQKFM
+136 KKYNDINKTIQKFI
-150 KKVDGSYAIC
+150 KKVEGSYAIC
-160 MLLENDPNTIYVIK
+160 MLTNDNPNTIYVIK
-174 KDSPLIIGQGKNEN
+174 KDSPLIIGKGNNEN

-203 YYILEDYEYGKITKN
+203 YYILEDYEYGKVTANTIE
-218 NIKIYD
+218 IYD
-224 KEGNILKKQLKEYK
+224 KEGNLLKKQLKEYN
-238 GSSATSDKGT
+238 GSDLINDKGT
-248 YEHYMLKEIFE
+248 YEHYMLKEIME
-259 QNTTIRKTV
+259 QAITIEKTV
-268 NPYINSINDL
+268 SQYINSIEDL
-278 LTLPDLTKYERI
+278 LKLPDLTKYERI

-303 IAKYLFEQYSNT
+303 VAKYLFEQYSNT

-359 KNYDTLGIVN
+359 AKCDTLGIVN

-376 RTLDKV
+376 RALDKV
-382 LYTEAGTEIA
+382 LYTLAGTETA

-399 TAQIALLSVL
+399 TAQVALLSVL
-409 ALSTAYRKKQI
+409 VLSHALRKKEI
-420 KEEKVNKILEE
+420 KEEKINKILEE
-431 FRSINQIIIPVLE
+431 FTKIKEFITPLLKDK
-444 NIKTYENIAKEIYQK
+444 KTYENIAEKIYNQE
-459 NDIFYIGRGLDYA
+459 DVFYIGRSIDYA

-503 LITKDTPVFAS
+503 LITKKTPVFAS
-514 ATNKIINSKT
+514 ATNKEINAKT
-524 ISNLKEVISRGAN
+524 ISNLEEVAARGAN
-537 VLLFVKDG
+537 CYLITDEDIKNDLFN
-545 IDIDKDAYRKI
+545 IIKI
-556 VYLPKVEDMFMPIVS
+556 KKVS
-571 IVALQL
+571 IFIKPLLTIIPYQL
-577 LAYHTAVIR
+577 IAYYTAKLK
-586 GCDVDKPRNLAKS
+586 GCDIDKPRNLAKS

>member
-1 MCGIVGTVS
+1 MCGIVGSISAKT
-10 DKNNIIP
+10 NIIP

-49 EGRVKALEQKIEKNS
+49 KGRVKDLENNIEKNS
-64 ISHIGIAHTRWAT
+64 FSNIGIAHTRWAT

-89 QVGKITIVHNGIIEN
+89 NVGKITIVHNGIIEN
-104 YNKLKHKL
+104 FSKLKHKL
-112 KDKGYNFKSESDTEI
+112 EDKGYQFKSESDTEI
-127 AAGLLDYYF
+127 AAGLLDYYY
-136 KKYENIDKTIQKFM
+136 KKYENIDKAIQKFM

-160 MLLENDPNTIYVIK
+160 MIINDDPNTIYVIK
-174 KDSPLIIGQGKNEN
+174 KDSPLIIGTGDDTN

-203 YYILEDYEYGKITKN
+203 YYILEDYEYGKVTADNIT
-218 NIKIYD
+218 IYD
-224 KEGNILKKQLKEYK
+224 KEGNILNKQLKEYQ
-238 GSSATSDKGT
+238 GSDLTSDKGI
-248 YEHYMLKEIFE
+248 YEHYMLKEIME
-259 QNTTIRKTV
+259 QSTTIRKTV
-268 NPYINSINDL
+268 NPYINSIEDL
-278 LTLPDLTKYERI
+278 LKLPNLTKYERI

-303 IAKYLFEQYSNT
+303 TAKYLFEEYTNT

-328 NNFLNNKVLSIFI
+328 NNFLNDKVLSIFI

-359 KNYDTLGIVN
+359 ANCDTLGIVN

-376 RTLDKV
+376 RILDKV

-399 TAQIALLSVL
+399 TAQVALLSVL
-409 ALSTAYRKKQI
+409 VLSHAYRTKSI
-420 KEEKVNKILEE
+420 KEEKILEILEE
-431 FRSINQIIIPVLE
+431 FRSITQILNPILE
-444 NIKTYENIAKEIYQK
+444 NTQTYENIAKEIYKK
-459 NDIFYIGRGLDYA
+459 NDAFYIGRGLDYA

-514 ATNKIINSKT
+514 ATNKHINAKT

-537 VLLFVKDG
+537 CYLITDEDIKDNSFKQIIKIKKISMFIKPLLTIIPYQLIAYYTAKLKDC
-545 IDIDKDAYRKI
+545 DI
-556 VYLPKVEDMFMPIVS
+556 
-571 IVALQL
+571 
-577 LAYHTAVIR
+577 
-586 GCDVDKPRNLAKS
+586 DKPRNLAKS

>member
-1 MCGIVGTVS
+1 MCGIVGSISAKT
-10 DKNNIIP
+10 NIIP

-49 EGRVKALEQKIEKNS
+49 KGRVKDLENNIEKNS
-64 ISHIGIAHTRWAT
+64 FSNIGIAHTRWAT

-89 QVGKITIVHNGIIEN
+89 NVGKITIVHNGIIEN
-104 YNKLKHKL
+104 FSKLKHKL
-112 KDKGYNFKSESDTEI
+112 EDKGYQFKSESDTEI
-127 AAGLLDYYF
+127 AAGLLDYYY
-136 KKYENIDKTIQKFM
+136 KKYENIDKAIQKFM

-160 MLLENDPNTIYVIK
+160 MIINDDPNTIYVIK
-174 KDSPLIIGQGKNEN
+174 KDSPLIIGTGDDTN

-203 YYILEDYEYGKITKN
+203 YYILEDYEYGKVTADNIT
-218 NIKIYD
+218 IYD
-224 KEGNILKKQLKEYK
+224 KEGNILNKQLKEYQ
-238 GSSATSDKGT
+238 GSDLTSDKGI
-248 YEHYMLKEIFE
+248 YEHYMLKEIME
-259 QNTTIRKTV
+259 QSTTIRKTV
-268 NPYINSINDL
+268 NPYINSIEDL
-278 LTLPDLTKYERI
+278 LKLPNLTKYERI

-303 IAKYLFEQYSNT
+303 TAKYLFEEYTNT

-328 NNFLNNKVLSIFI
+328 NNFLNDKVLSIFI

-359 KNYDTLGIVN
+359 ANCNTLGIVN

-376 RTLDKV
+376 RILDKV

-399 TAQIALLSVL
+399 TAQVALLSVL
-409 ALSTAYRKKQI
+409 VLSHAYRTKSI
-420 KEEKVNKILEE
+420 KEEKILEILEE
-431 FRSINQIIIPVLE
+431 FRSITQILNPILE
-444 NIKTYENIAKEIYQK
+444 NTQTYENIAKEIYEK
-459 NDIFYIGRGLDYA
+459 NDAFYIGRGLDYA

-514 ATNKIINSKT
+514 ATNKHINAKT

-537 VLLFVKDG
+537 CYLITDEDIKDNSFKQIIKIKKISMFIKPLLT
-545 IDIDKDAYRKI
+545 IIPYQLIAY
-556 VYLPKVEDMFMPIVS
+556 Y
-571 IVALQL
+571 
-577 LAYHTAVIR
+577 TAKLK
-586 GCDVDKPRNLAKS
+586 GCDIDKPRNLAKS

>member
-1 MCGIVGTVS
+1 MCGIVGSVS
-10 DKNNIIP
+10 TKTNIIP
-17 ILLDGL
+17 ILLNGL

-29 GYDSAGLS
+29 GYDSAGIS

-42 NLIINKV
+42 NLTINKV
-49 EGRVKALEQKIEKNS
+49 KGRVQDLENNIEKNS
-64 ISHIGIAHTRWAT
+64 FSNIGIAHTRWAT
-77 HGKVNEINAHPH
+77 HGKVSETNAHPH
-89 QVGKITIVHNGIIEN
+89 NVGHITIVHNGIIEN
-104 YNKLKHKL
+104 FSKLKHKL
-112 KDKGYNFKSESDTEI
+112 EEKGYQFKSQADTEI
-127 AAGLLDYYF
+127 AAGLLDYYY
-136 KKYENIDKTIQKFM
+136 KKYENIDKAIQKFM

-160 MLLENDPNTIYVIK
+160 MLIDNDPNTIYVIK
-174 KDSPLIIGQGKNEN
+174 KDSPLIIGQSQDVN

-203 YYILEDYEYGKITKN
+203 YYILEDYEYGKVTNN
-218 NIKIYD
+218 NIEIYN
-224 KEGNILKKQLKEYK
+224 KEGNLLKKELKEYH
-238 GSSATSDKGT
+238 GSDLTSDKGL
-248 YEHYMLKEIFE
+248 YEHYMLKEIME
-259 QNTTIRKTV
+259 QNTTIRKTI
-268 NPYINSINDL
+268 NPYINNIKDL
-278 LTLPDLTKYERI
+278 LKMPDLTKYKRI

-303 IAKYLFEQYSNT
+303 IAKYLFEQYTNT

-359 KNYDTLGIVN
+359 ENCDSLGIVN

-376 RTLDKV
+376 RAIDKV

-399 TAQIALLSVL
+399 TAQVALLSVL
-409 ALSTAYRKKQI
+409 VLAHAYRTKSI
-420 KEEKVNKILEE
+420 KEEKILNILEE
-431 FRSINQIIIPVLE
+431 FRSITSILNPILE
-444 NIKTYENIAKEIYQK
+444 DTKTYENIAKEIYEK
-459 NDIFYIGRGLDYA
+459 NDVFYIGRGLDYA

-503 LITKDTPVFAS
+503 LITKDTPVFSS
-514 ATNKIINSKT
+514 ATNKHINTKT
-524 ISNLKEVISRGAN
+524 ISNLKEVISRGAKCYLITDEDIKDDN
-537 VLLFVKDG
+537 IKVIKIKKVSMFLKPLLT
-545 IDIDKDAYRKI
+545 IIPYQLIAY
-556 VYLPKVEDMFMPIVS
+556 Y
-571 IVALQL
+571 
-577 LAYHTAVIR
+577 TANLK
-586 GCDVDKPRNLAKS
+586 GCDIDKPRNLAKS

>member
-444 NIKTYENIAKEIYQK
+444 NIKTYENIAKEIYQN

-524 ISNLKEVISRGAN
+524 ISNLKEVISRGAKCYLITDEN
-537 VLLFVKDG
+537 IKDENFKQ
-545 IDIDKDAYRKI
+545 IIKIKKVSMFLKPILTIIPYQLIAYYTAKLKNCDI
-556 VYLPKVEDMFMPIVS
+556 
-571 IVALQL
+571 
-577 LAYHTAVIR
+577 
-586 GCDVDKPRNLAKS
+586 DKPRNLAKS